1 MAENLVSS
9 VLPADAI
16 KRAMHDPATLSAHA
30 MPWSIQYRPHGP
42 GRWLAEGTY
51 SNSDRSYAND
61 GPARGPPRTNRR
73 PFTLAAAEAARIQGR
88 AGPREMVS
96 LLRSDFPLL
105 REAVLIEGLAA
116 DIETVRQLVE
126 LSQHLLREI
135 QIGLADAPDGS

>member
-1 MAENLVSS
+1 
-9 VLPADAI
+9 
-16 KRAMHDPATLSAHA
+16 
-30 MPWSIQYRPHGP
+30 
-42 GRWLAEGTY
+42 
-51 SNSDRSYAND
+51 
-61 GPARGPPRTNRR
+61 
-73 PFTLAAAEAARIQGR
+73 
-88 AGPREMVS
+88 MVS